1 MSVLRAASYFSTS
14 LWCGCPHR
22 TEARNNF
29 IFFFL
34 SYAAGLSTATC
45 MQILRGATNY
55 GEKMSLS
62 LVTPN
67 YYFLS
72 DGYCPVVFKAIMYF
86 CLINTGLRS
95 SSICHKI
102 IKQSLHRQGGIFW
115 QDSWQQSDRELS
127 LLKLSLDR
135 IFSLKHS
142 YSSIWYSVALGT
154 VHLKEF
160 IQY

>member
-1 MSVLRAASYFSTS
+1 MEKK
-14 LWCGCPHR
+14 CP
-22 TEARNNF
+22 
-29 IFFFL
+29 
-34 SYAAGLSTATC
+34 
-45 MQILRGATNY
+45 
-55 GEKMSLS
+55 LS

-115 QDSWQQSDRELS
+115 QDSWQQSDRELA

-160 IQY
+160 IQYWWSSSKIRRKKKSYFLKLLFLTSCYLNFVWKVTRVKL